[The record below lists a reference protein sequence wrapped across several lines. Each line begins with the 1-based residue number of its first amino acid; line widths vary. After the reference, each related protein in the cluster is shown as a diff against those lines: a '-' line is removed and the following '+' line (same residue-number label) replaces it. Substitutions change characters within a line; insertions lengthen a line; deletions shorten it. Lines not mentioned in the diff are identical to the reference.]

1 MTKPQIVHVSSAH
14 PWVDNRVHL
23 REAAAAAAAGYRVRL
38 IAVDSP
44 LRAPVTGVEV
54 VRIPSRPRVRRMVVS
69 TTQALLLA
77 LRSGAALV
85 HLHDPELIWTIPI
98 LKVAGR
104 TVVYDA
110 HEDLPDQV
118 WGKDYLSLRQ
128 RAVFAFLSHGL
139 LGLAGTADRVV
150 IATEWTGRR
159 FPAERRVAIHNFP
172 LARSD
177 DDRQQPVLDRP
188 AVVAHVGVLSVDRGI
203 DVLADTAMDPDFPD
217 GWRIEMVGSV
227 DRATSTERL
236 RTAES
241 TGRAHHGGV
250 VGPME
255 ARDLLLHARIGVVP
269 FRRTPVTDQIFPTKL
284 FEYLA
289 AGLAVIATDMPL
301 WRQLLQGVDCVT
313 FVPADDPAAIAR
325 AVRRYADDPALLERH
340 SAEARRAAQRFTWA
354 PEAERLVAMYDE
366 LLPGGR
372 PGTT

>member
-1 MTKPQIVHVSSAH
+1 MTKPQIAHVSSAH

-44 LRAPVTGVEV
+44 LRAPETGVEV
-54 VRIPSRPRVRRMVVS
+54 VRIPSRRRVRRMVVS
-69 TTQALLLA
+69 TTQALFLT
-77 LRSGAALV
+77 LRSGAPLV
-85 HLHDPELIWTIPI
+85 HLHDPELIWTIPV
-98 LKVAGR
+98 LKVARR

-118 WGKDYLSLRQ
+118 WGKDYLSSRQ
-128 RAVFAFLSHGL
+128 RAVFAFLSRGL
-139 LGLAGTADRVV
+139 LALAGTADRVV
-150 IATEWTGRR
+150 SATEWTGRR
-159 FPAERRVAIHNFP
+159 FPVARRIAVHNFP
-172 LARSD
+172 LARPD

-188 AVVAHVGVLSVDRGI
+188 AIVAHVGVLSVDRGI
-203 DVLADTAMDPDFPD
+203 DVLADTAMAPEFPD
-217 GWRIEMVGSV
+217 GWRIEMVGPV
-227 DRATSTERL
+227 DRATSSARL

-255 ARDLLLHARIGVVP
+255 ARDLLLRARIGVVP

-289 AGLAVIATDMPL
+289 AGLAVIATDMPV
-301 WRQLLQGVDCVT
+301 WRRLLEGVDCVT